1 MAERRLRATWPLA
14 AGLLL
19 ALASGAGGAR
29 EADLVLRNAAIHTM
43 DAAHPRATALA
54 IASGRLAY
62 VGGEAGVAAHIGAA
76 TRVVDLA
83 GRAVLPGLHDSHS
96 HPMSS
101 GLWLA
106 RCRLGEAESVGA
118 LEAAIRA
125 CDAALPAG
133 RWLLGRG
140 WQPAQFGDAQP
151 TRQALDE
158 LVPERP
164 AYLATVEGYAAWVNS
179 AALRAA
185 GIDADTP
192 DPPGGRIGH
201 DADGTP
207 SGLLHDAAIWLVLRH
222 APRPTQAEYR
232 QALRQVTA
240 MANAQG
246 ITALVDASVDAG
258 MLDAYRAADRAGELT
273 VRVVATQRVDG
284 ARGPEQV
291 EAMAARA
298 RQAHGRRLRADAAKI
313 YLDGDVERRS
323 AALLEPYVGFPAERG
338 ELLLQPAALDA
349 LVRALD
355 AAGFQVHLHT
365 MGDRA
370 VRVALDAF
378 ERAAAANGP
387 RERRHVL
394 SHLELVD
401 PADLPR
407 FARLGVAADIQP
419 AWAWRDPRIAT
430 VEEPLLGAA
439 RSRRLYPN
447 GSLAA
452 SGAPLVA
459 GSDWPATPLN
469 AWRAMGIAMTRQP
482 PDGGATWLPDQR
494 IGLQELLRAY
504 TIAGARLAGAQDTS
518 GSLEAGK
525 AADLVVL
532 DRDPHDL
539 PARELGSIGVLLTL
553 LEGEVVYRAPGFA
566 WQ

>member
-1 MAERRLRATWPLA
+1 MRAPWPLA

-19 ALASGAGGAR
+19 ALACGAGDAR
-29 EADLVLRNAAIHTM
+29 EADLVLRHAAIHTM
-43 DAAHPRATALA
+43 DAAQPRATALA
-54 IASGRLAY
+54 IANGRLAY
-62 VGGEAGVAAHIGAA
+62 VGGEAGVAAYIGAA

-83 GRAVLPGLHDSHS
+83 GRAVLPGLQDSHG

-106 RCRLGEAESVGA
+106 RCRLGGAASVAA
-118 LEAAIRA
+118 LKATIRA

-133 RWLLGRG
+133 EWLLGRG
-140 WQPAQFGDAQP
+140 WEPAQFGDAEL

-158 LVPERP
+158 LVPDRP
-164 AYLATVEGYAAWVNS
+164 AYLASVEGRSAWVNS
-179 AALRAA
+179 AALAVA
-185 GIDADTP
+185 GIDAATP

-207 SGLLHDAAIWLVLRH
+207 SGLLFDTATYLVMRH

-232 QALRQVTA
+232 EALRRVSA
-240 MANAQG
+240 LANAQG
-246 ITALVDASVDAG
+246 ITAMIDASVDPP

-273 VRVVATQRVDG
+273 LRMVATQRVDH
-284 ARGPEQV
+284 AQGPEQV
-291 EAMAARA
+291 AAMAALA
-298 RQAHGRRLRADAAKI
+298 RQARGSRLRADAAKI
-313 YLDGDVERRS
+313 FLDGEIERRTS
-323 AALLEPYVGFPAERG
+323 ALLEPYAGFPAERG
-338 ELLLQPAALDA
+338 KLLLQPDALDA

-355 AAGFQVHLHT
+355 GAGFQVHMHT

-419 AWAWRDPRIAT
+419 AWAWRDARIAT
-430 VEEPLLGAA
+430 TVEPLLGAA

-469 AWRAMGIAMTRQP
+469 AWQAMGVAMTRQAP
-482 PDGGATWLPDQR
+482 EGGASWLPDQR

-504 TIAGARLAGAQDTS
+504 TIAGARLAGMQEAT

-525 AADLVVL
+525 LADLVVL

-539 PARELGSIGVLLTL
+539 PARELGSIEVLLTL

-566 WQ
+566 WP